1 MTEHSMTEHSHA
13 GRVAVITG
21 GAGGIGRAVA
31 AELARRGAR
40 IALLDSNP
48 DVLSV
53 THELTLAS
61 GEATGHCANVADPD
75 SVSRA
80 IEEVL
85 AAHHSADILVNCAG
99 IVVRRDNRKIPAA
112 EMTIAEWQRGID
124 VNLTGVFLC
133 ARAVLPAMKAA
144 NWGRIITLSSQ
155 GGRTGGVFSSVDYGA
170 AKAGVIGFSRTLAT
184 EVGKF
189 GVTVNCLA
197 PGRVSTSMTGNPLES
212 AQNDAW
218 IAGLPIPRMGTAG
231 EVASA
236 VAFLSTDAAGY
247 ITGTTIDIN
256 GGGFM
261 A

>member
-1 MTEHSMTEHSHA
+1 MTEHSHV

-40 IALLDSNP
+40 IALLDSDP
-48 DVLSV
+48 GVLAISRDPAF
-53 THELTLAS
+53 AS
-61 GEATGHCANVADPD
+61 RAATGHWTNVADPD

-80 IEEVL
+80 IDEVL
-85 AAHHSADILVNCAG
+85 AAHHGADILVNCAG
-99 IVVRRDNRKIPAA
+99 IVVRRDGRKIPAA
-112 EMTIAEWQRGID
+112 GMTVAEWQRGID

-155 GGRTGGVFSSVDYGA
+155 GGRTGGSFSSVDYGA

-184 EVGKF
+184 EVGQF

-212 AQNDAW
+212 ARSDAW
-218 IAGLPIPRMGTAG
+218 IAGLPIPRMGTPD

>member
-1 MTEHSMTEHSHA
+1 VTEHSHT

-40 IALLDSNP
+40 IALLDSDP
-48 DVLSV
+48 DVLAI
-53 THELTLAS
+53 THEATFAS
-61 GEATGHCANVADPD
+61 GTATGHCTNVADPD

-80 IEEVL
+80 IDEVL
-85 AAHHSADILVNCAG
+85 AAHHGADILVNCAG
-99 IVVRRDNRKIPAA
+99 IVVRRNGKKIPAA
-112 EMTIAEWQRGID
+112 EMTVAEWQRGID

-144 NWGRIITLSSQ
+144 RWGRIITLSSQ
-155 GGRTGGVFSSVDYGA
+155 GGRTGGAFSSVDYGA

-184 EVGKF
+184 EVGQF

-197 PGRVSTSMTGNPLES
+197 PGRVSTSMTDNPLET

-218 IAGLPIPRMGTAG
+218 IAGLPIPRMGTPD
-231 EVASA
+231 EVAFA

-247 ITGTTIDIN
+247 ITGTTMDIN